1 MSTYD
6 FTHSAD
12 RSGDR
17 SEKWSKANLLAMCG
31 NADALPFWVAD
42 MDISVFEGIKA
53 GLYREADIGVIGYRD
68 NSGLASLFTD
78 FMKEKHDTVL
88 DEDHVTFAQGMLH
101 AISLAMNIFTKP
113 GDRILLPYPSYHPFI
128 EMIEANGRVIVPL
141 PLKRTSDG
149 FVFDPADFKKADEDC
164 QAILFCSP
172 HNPTGIVF
180 SQEELG
186 CVLET
191 AKERGQLV
199 LCDEIHSDMAH
210 PGYKHIPMVKA
221 NEAIG
226 ARCISFCAASK
237 SFNIAGEHCAFAL
250 FSDKAMK
257 EEYTSVQKRLYL
269 SSPGYSAAVMA
280 EAAYK
285 DGLDY
290 NKALCEALAAKSAKV
305 GSFIKERC
313 PELRYCAPHASFI
326 AFIDC
331 SAIRAAVEAD
341 KAANPGLYSHN
352 DYLMASFFGARGG
365 ICMNDGSMFGSAY
378 SDYVRFNFGCGDE
391 LLEKGLEGL
400 EKALKTIR

>member
-42 MDISVFEGIKA
+42 MDLSVFEGIKA

-68 NSGLASLFTD
+68 SSELAKLFIS
-78 FMKEKHDTVL
+78 FMKEKHDTVV
-88 DEDHVTFAQGMLH
+88 DEDHVAFAQGMLH

-113 GDRILLPYPSYHPFI
+113 GDRILLPYPSYHPFFD
-128 EMIEANGRVIVPL
+128 MIEANGRVIVPF
-141 PLKRTSDG
+141 PLKRTGNG
-149 FVFDPADFKKADEDC
+149 FAFDTNGFKAADEGC

-180 SQEELG
+180 NQEELE
-186 CVLET
+186 CVLKT
-191 AKERGQLV
+191 ARERGQLV
-199 LCDEIHSDMAH
+199 LCDEIHSDMAY

-250 FSDKAMK
+250 FSDKTMK
-257 EEYTSVQKRLYL
+257 EEYTTIQKRLYL
-269 SSPGYSAAVMA
+269 TSPGYSAAVMA
-280 EAAYK
+280 EAAYR
-285 DGLDY
+285 DGLAY

-305 GSFIKERC
+305 EAFIKARC

-341 KAANPGLYSHN
+341 KAANPGLYDHN
-352 DYLMASFFGARGG
+352 DHLMASFFGVRGG
-365 ICMNDGSMFGSAY
+365 ICMNDGSMFGPAY

-400 EKALKTIR
+400 ERALKTIR